1 MKTIATLINYSCKS
15 FSHFSDVFFLKF
27 ATSCV
32 ASWHFIWIFVNQNG
46 WFFARF
52 AIMIFAITCIS
63 NLIATKFD
71 DKDAYLL
78 ILELAVKLV
87 WSIGSCDHM
96 NSSSPIIVH
105 FPSIV
110 FLISSIFKSRV
121 SSSKAWITVVFGHPL
136 CSGHKTSFFCPLC
149 LTQSSSPLFTKQAWF
164 LAYLSVCYPAS
175 AFRVFMSLIK

>member
-1 MKTIATLINYSCKS
+1 MPNNNKTTN
-15 FSHFSDVFFLKF
+15 
-27 ATSCV
+27 
-32 ASWHFIWIFVNQNG
+32 IWIWRNFAKGLSKRKMRRKQTNQNG

-52 AIMIFAITCIS
+52 ATMIFAITCVS

-87 WSIGSCDHM
+87 WSSASCDHM

-105 FPSIV
+105 FLCVV

-121 SSSKAWITVVFGHPL
+121 SSSKAWIKVVFGHPL
-136 CSGHKTSFFCPLC
+136 CSGHKTSFFSPLC
-149 LTQSSSPLFTKQAWF
+149 LTQSSSPLFTK
-164 LAYLSVCYPAS
+164 
-175 AFRVFMSLIK
+175 

>member
-1 MKTIATLINYSCKS
+1 MKTIVTLVNYSCKS
-15 FSHFSDVFFLKF
+15 FCHFFRCLFSQFLLVMCRILTFHLNFCQPKRVIF
-27 ATSCV
+27 A
-32 ASWHFIWIFVNQNG
+32 W
-46 WFFARF
+46 F

-63 NLIATKFD
+63 NLIARKFD

-87 WSIGSCDHM
+87 WSSGSCDHM

-105 FPSIV
+105 LPSIV

>member
-52 AIMIFAITCIS
+52 TIMIFAITCIS

-78 ILELAVKLV
+78 ILELTVKLV
-87 WSIGSCDHM
+87 WSSGSCDHM
-96 NSSSPIIVH
+96 I
-105 FPSIV
+105 
-110 FLISSIFKSRV
+110 
-121 SSSKAWITVVFGHPL
+121 
-136 CSGHKTSFFCPLC
+136 
-149 LTQSSSPLFTKQAWF
+149 F
-164 LAYLSVCYPAS
+164 LANHRSLSERCFSDFFDLQKPGVLKQSMNKGCLWSP
-175 AFRVFMSLIK
+175 SLQRPQNQLFLPFVSDAVLKPFIY

>member
-1 MKTIATLINYSCKS
+1 MPNNKQNNKHIDLA
-15 FSHFSDVFFLKF
+15 KF
-27 ATSCV
+27 AKGLSKRKMRRKQT
-32 ASWHFIWIFVNQNG
+32 NQNE

-52 AIMIFAITCIS
+52 ATMIFAITCIS

-87 WSIGSCDHM
+87 WSSASCDHM

-105 FPSIV
+105 FPSVV

-121 SSSKAWITVVFGHPL
+121 SSSKTWIKVVFGHPL
-136 CSGHKTSFFCPLC
+136 CSGHKTSFFSPLC
-149 LTQSSSPLFTKQAWF
+149 LTQSSSPLFTK
-164 LAYLSVCYPAS
+164 
-175 AFRVFMSLIK
+175 